1 MFVQGTTDAWNSTGD
16 FVESRPASGVLHL
29 SSGLPYNVTTGQ
41 DDNWDGIL
49 TDRPPGVGRNE
60 GEESS
65 VAAVNAVR
73 DQEVVPLPPIG
84 SMPDEPW
91 FFQVDLGLY
100 KQFVLGGG
108 GNYDIYLQA
117 FNVLDRENVG
127 LIDGRA
133 ISQTFGEPLT
143 LAGPPRTLELGL
155 RVRY

>member
-1 MFVQGTTDAWNSTGD
+1 
-16 FVESRPASGVLHL
+16 
-29 SSGLPYNVTTGQ
+29 
-41 DDNWDGIL
+41 
-49 TDRPPGVGRNE
+49 
-60 GEESS
+60 
-65 VAAVNAVR
+65 
-73 DQEVVPLPPIG
+73 
-84 SMPDEPW
+84 MPDEPW